1 MPGIKAKPGS
11 VRTDMIRDETGVY
24 HMRLQEKRPREVIN
38 IDSQDGNPP
47 QTTMLILDDRPTSK
61 QKLSHPG
68 QKSRFFGPL
77 DTVAANPVPT
87 PLEREAASRGLPPVP
102 TNNEAFANPYSTSAD
117 LPNRLADDFKKSNV
131 SVVVPGNRWR
141 GLAAPPGRGIKQV
154 EMRHTGGTEVH
165 LSWGMVNGEMEQN
178 LFTRIGDEV
187 RIYRSHAMGERLAM
201 FKVSDVDIVQVQT
214 PQSR

>member
-1 MPGIKAKPGS
+1 
-11 VRTDMIRDETGVY
+11 
-24 HMRLQEKRPREVIN
+24 
-38 IDSQDGNPP
+38 
-47 QTTMLILDDRPTSK
+47 
-61 QKLSHPG
+61 
-68 QKSRFFGPL
+68 
-77 DTVAANPVPT
+77 
-87 PLEREAASRGLPPVP
+87 
-102 TNNEAFANPYSTSAD
+102 
-117 LPNRLADDFKKSNV
+117 
-131 SVVVPGNRWR
+131 VVVPGNRWR

-214 PQSR
+214 PKSR

>member
-11 VRTDMIRDETGVY
+11 VRTDMMRDETGVY

-47 QTTMLILDDRPTSK
+47 PPPNLHAMLIIDDRPTSK
-61 QKLSHPG
+61 QKVSHPG
-68 QKSRFFGPL
+68 QKSRFFAL
-77 DTVAANPVPT
+77 DTVAATPVPT
-87 PLEREAASRGLPPVP
+87 PLEREAASRGLHPVP
-102 TNNEAFANPYSTSAD
+102 TNNESFANPYAKSAD

-131 SVVVPGNRWR
+131 SVVIPGNRWR
-141 GLAAPPGRGIKQV
+141 GLTQP
-154 EMRHTGGTEVH
+154 RHTGGIEVH

-187 RIYRSHAMGERLAM
+187 KIYKSHALGERLAT
-201 FKVSDVDIVQVQT
+201 FKVSDADIVQVQA
-214 PQSR
+214 PESR